1 VFKLKSP
8 GNVEIL
14 VELYRGWLK
23 NRMEHVNMMSGHEI
37 ITQEI
42 KMIEILTNNF
52 TNYKKLYANVSLYK
66 IHLA

>member
-1 VFKLKSP
+1 
-8 GNVEIL
+8 
-14 VELYRGWLK
+14 
-23 NRMEHVNMMSGHEI
+23 MEHVNMMSGHEI